1 LASALNLIVLTLF
14 CMALLMAGYATGH
27 YARGVEE
34 AGKTVEF
41 VLPAAEDGEY
51 PYTVDKITF

>member
-1 LASALNLIVLTLF
+1 
-14 CMALLMAGYATGH
+14 
-27 YARGVEE
+27 VEE

-41 VLPAAEDGEY
+41 VLPVAEEGEY

>member
-1 LASALNLIVLTLF
+1 VLNLCLCFLF
-14 CMALLMAGYATGH
+14 CLALLIAGYLTGH
-27 YARGVEE
+27 HARGVEE

-41 VLPAAEDGEY
+41 VLPVAEEGEY